1 MVYDDNNQPKTVA
14 YQALSSLLLNEF
26 QKAHGRGLA
35 SEARA
40 QLELAVLTARE
51 EAQRGR
57 QELVSLRA
65 QMRQV
70 QRTVQRL
77 VAAAQGHDASVAAV
91 AP

>member
-14 YQALSSLLLNEF
+14 YQALSSLLPNEF
-26 QKAHGRGLA
+26 QKEHRRCLA

-40 QLELAVLTARE
+40 QLELAALTARTVAAEARAMAATEGLAATRE

-57 QELVSLRA
+57 QELVSLCA

-70 QRTVQRL
+70 R
-77 VAAAQGHDASVAAV
+77 
-91 AP
+91 